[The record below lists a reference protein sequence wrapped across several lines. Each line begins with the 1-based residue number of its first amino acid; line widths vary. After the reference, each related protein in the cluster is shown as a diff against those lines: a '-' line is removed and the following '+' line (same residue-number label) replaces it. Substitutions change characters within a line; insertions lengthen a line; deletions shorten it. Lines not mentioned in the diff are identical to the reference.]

1 MIELKKEELMK
12 NRGYIATLGAGYHLL
27 ADNFKA
33 IFRQTWIYVLLFA
46 LAMGGWTIIAGDMR
60 EDTPP
65 LLGLAIIA
73 LFVIIT
79 ATDILLY
86 AKVCTMLNEQSMKW
100 NIGRVTKVILF
111 WFALA
116 VVIGLIFVGWILVMG
131 LGQGAVDPATMTDAT
146 TMPADQ
152 SVALLKIFGVIA
164 VLTVIVM
171 IFILPFLYPLPKY
184 LMEPDKKLFSTMF
197 GCYGRGLRYWGYIFV
212 CILLLSLC
220 IGIASLVFCLPMYVV
235 QTVQNLNQ
243 TGILGGDESGL
254 PGWFGWLNFGV
265 STATYF
271 VYGFISLIEFF
282 VAYYI
287 YGSIETR
294 IRERQKLTM
303 PTEL

>member
-12 NRGYIATLGAGYHLL
+12 NRGYSATLGAGYHLL

-33 IFRQTWIYVLLFA
+33 IFRQTWAYALLYA
-46 LAMGGWTIIAGDMR
+46 LVIGGWTVLMGAMR
-60 EDTPP
+60 EEPSP
-65 LLGLAIIA
+65 LLGVGVLALVIAIIVA
-73 LFVIIT
+73 
-79 ATDILLY
+79 DIFLY
-86 AKVCTMLNEQSMKW
+86 AKVCEMLNQQSMRW
-100 NIGRVTKVILF
+100 NVGRFTKVVFF
-111 WFALA
+111 WVALA
-116 VVIGLIFVGWILVMG
+116 IAIGIVFTAVILLMG
-131 LGQGAVDPATMTDAT
+131 LAQGTPDAAMMKDAT
-146 TMPADQ
+146 TMTPDQ
-152 SVALLKIFGVIA
+152 SMGVLKMFA
-164 VLTVIVM
+164 VVGLLTVVAM
-171 IFILPFLYPLPKY
+171 AFVLPLLYPLLKY

-197 GCYGRGLRYWGYIFV
+197 GCYGRGLRHWGYIFV

-220 IGIASLVFCLPMYVV
+220 IGIVSLVLCLPMYVV
-235 QTVQNLNQ
+235 QMVQNLNQ
-243 TGILGGDESGL
+243 AGILGGDESGL

-271 VYGFISLIEFF
+271 VYVYISILEFF